1 MFPKFFCYT
10 FVAMEEELNNILDH
24 VSELYHRYGIK
35 SVTMDDVARELG
47 ISKKTLYVHVK
58 DKSELVRLVIE
69 RKLENNQCMMED
81 VFNRDHNAI
90 EELIEVSKKTKLML
104 ETHSPTVE
112 YDLKKYFPDLFKR
125 MQQVLFEK
133 MYLAVLENIKK
144 GKKEGIFR
152 GEMNEEVIAKLHVS
166 RIMGM
171 MENPLFTLNEF
182 ISENVFN
189 EIFIYHIRGM
199 ANEKGLRVLEENIDK
214 LTNE

>member
-1 MFPKFFCYT
+1 
-10 FVAMEEELNNILDH
+10 MEEELNNILDH

-58 DKSELVRLVIE
+58 DKAELVRLVIE
-69 RKLENNQCMMED
+69 RKLENNQCMMEG
-81 VFNRDHNAI
+81 VFRGEQNAI
-90 EELIEVSKKTKLML
+90 EELIEVSKKTKQML
-104 ETHSPTVE
+104 QTHSPTVE
-112 YDLKKYFPDLFKR
+112 YDLKKYFPDLFKK

-199 ANEKGLRVLEENIDK
+199 ANEKGIKVLEDNMDK